1 MFDPIY
7 LPATWHLNLKNNFN
21 IAKNKFFCLLIG
33 LIWTGILLFFWIT
46 GYGYTNSF
54 NDMISQIPT
63 RDYGIVLDCG
73 SSGTRVFVYTWNRP
87 PPDSDELLDISP
99 LNDDFN
105 QPVQLKVEPGLS
117 SFANRPEAVI
127 DYITPLLRVAE
138 KHIPSDRHSETVLYM
153 LATAGMRMIPEADQ
167 NIILSELRANVPK
180 VTNFIFSDNHVD
192 IISGKEEGVYAWIS
206 ANYVLNRLKINPNGE
221 RAPSVGI
228 IDMGGG
234 SVQIA
239 FEVPSQDQI
248 PPDDFSQFNL
258 GAKDTSHLEYKL
270 FVTTHLGFGANVAMD
285 NYRNMLVDQFQDQAI
300 SDPCLPSGAT
310 HSQDGVEF
318 IGTGNYT
325 ACFSSLK
332 PLLHKGTC
340 SALDQTC
347 SLNGHFQPSF
357 DSVSEFFGF
366 SEFFYTSEDC
376 LHLAGR
382 WNYDLFRKEAASYC
396 ATKWSKLQENWK
408 ADKYKAD
415 ANRLKHQCFK
425 SAWVPM
431 VLHNGFNFPTHHK
444 KLTTLQT
451 IGGTEVQWALGAL
464 IFKSRFL
471 PLREERISAAGVTH
485 SHRISNFDSSLVLL
499 IICMSFVIGFLL
511 LNLKRIISQNRSTVY
526 VRLPTRRRLEED
538 IV

>member
-1 MFDPIY
+1 MPS
-7 LPATWHLNLKNNFN
+7 
-21 IAKNKFFCLLIG
+21 FF
-33 LIWTGILLFFWIT
+33 LFLGGFKT
-46 GYGYTNSF
+46 LF
-54 NDMISQIPT
+54 
-63 RDYGIVLDCG
+63 
-73 SSGTRVFVYTWNRP
+73 RVFVYTWNRAS
-87 PPDSDELLDISP
+87 PDSDKLLDISP
-99 LNDDFN
+99 LNDDFG

-117 SFANRPEAVI
+117 DFANRVGDVI

-138 KHIPSDRHSETVLYM
+138 KHIPRDRHSETVLYM
-153 LATAGMRMIPEADQ
+153 LATAGMRMIPEVSQ
-167 NIILSELRANVPK
+167 NAILNELRVNVPR
-180 VTNFIFSDNHVD
+180 VTNFLFSDNHVD

-206 ANYVLNRLKINPNGE
+206 ANYVLNRLKVDTDGN

-239 FEVPSQDQI
+239 FEVPSQGEI
-248 PPDDFSQFNL
+248 PSEDFSQFNL
-258 GAKDTSHLEYKL
+258 GTKDSSHLEYKL
-270 FVTTHLGFGANVAMD
+270 FVTTHLGFGANVAMS
-285 NYRNMLVDQFQDQAI
+285 NYREMLVNKYQDQAI
-300 SDPCLPSGAT
+300 SDPCLPSGAKY
-310 HSQDGVEF
+310 SQAGVEF
-318 IGTGNYT
+318 IGSGNYSS
-325 ACFSSLK
+325 CFDSLR
-332 PLLHKGTC
+332 PLLHKETC

-347 SLNGHFQPSF
+347 SLNGQFQPSF
-357 DSVSEFFGF
+357 DSVTEFFGF

-382 WNYDLFRKEAASYC
+382 WDIDLFTQEASTYC
-396 ATKWSKLQENWK
+396 ATSWSKLEQNLK
-408 ADKYKAD
+408 MNKYKAD

-431 VLHNGFNFPTHHK
+431 VLHGGFNFPKYNK

-471 PLREERISAAGVTH
+471 PLREERISGSSVTH
-485 SHRISNFDSSLVLL
+485 SHHISNFDSSLVLL
-499 IICMSFVIGFLL
+499 IICMSFVIGFML